1 MNDADGWNARSARW
15 GTDDVVRDP
24 TLSEAILEQAPDAV
38 IFADREGLIRLWNQ
52 SAAALFGY
60 AAAEVLGRS
69 LDVIIPERLRNAH
82 WQGYRKATET
92 GVMKYAGTR
101 ADHALGSQGRPKS
114 LCGFELRGGE
124 GWSRPCYRRTR
135 DRPRL
140 HGEIPVAEGG
150 RSACEAVRRRQ

>member
-1 MNDADGWNARSARW
+1 MECREREMGS
-15 GTDDVVRDP
+15 TDVVCDP

-92 GVMKYAGTR
+92 GVMKYAGRVLTTR
-101 ADHALGSQGRPKS
+101 SVHKDGRRVYVDLSFGVVRDGAGHVIGALAIGRDCTERYLSQRAAAAPAKPSDDGSDK
-114 LCGFELRGGE
+114 
-124 GWSRPCYRRTR
+124 
-135 DRPRL
+135 
-140 HGEIPVAEGG
+140 A
-150 RSACEAVRRRQ
+150 